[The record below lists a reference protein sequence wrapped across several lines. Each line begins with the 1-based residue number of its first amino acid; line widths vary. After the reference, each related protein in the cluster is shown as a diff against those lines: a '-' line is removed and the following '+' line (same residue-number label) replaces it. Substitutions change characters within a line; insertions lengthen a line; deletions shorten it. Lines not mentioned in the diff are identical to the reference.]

1 MIDSSVIQQCI
12 EMLSHHDS
20 EHFAKT
26 RDVFS
31 ARLDS
36 YIAKTGKYLE
46 AAAIGEL
53 GNNAFDHNFNFNQT
67 FERGVYF
74 DTQFLGGYTVIAD
87 FGRGLLDSLRRVK
100 PQLKND
106 EEAMRTAFLE
116 RISGRFPEQRGNGLK
131 FVLETA
137 VANKW
142 SIFYKSGTANV
153 NFSDGTYTFGSCRQ
167 PYQGCLVII
176 HF

>member
-1 MIDSSVIQQCI
+1 MRSTTI
-12 EMLSHHDS
+12 
-20 EHFAKT
+20 
-26 RDVFS
+26 
-31 ARLDS
+31 
-36 YIAKTGKYLE
+36 
-46 AAAIGEL
+46 
-53 GNNAFDHNFNFNQT
+53 FNFNRT
-67 FERGVYF
+67 FGTRRIF
-74 DTQFLGGYTVIAD
+74 D

-100 PQLKND
+100 PELKSD

-137 VANKW
+137 VAHKW

>member
-1 MIDSSVIQQCI
+1 MCGIFYYMINSLVIQQCI

-36 YIAKTGKYLE
+36 YIASTGKYLE

-74 DTQFLGGYTVIAD
+74 DTQFLGNYTVIAD

-100 PQLKND
+100 PELSCHHS
-106 EEAMRTAFLE
+106 FL
-116 RISGRFPEQRGNGLK
+116 RGLSRGN
-131 FVLETA
+131 
-137 VANKW
+137 
-142 SIFYKSGTANV
+142 KS
-153 NFSDGTYTFGSCRQ
+153 S
-167 PYQGCLVII
+167 
-176 HF
+176 